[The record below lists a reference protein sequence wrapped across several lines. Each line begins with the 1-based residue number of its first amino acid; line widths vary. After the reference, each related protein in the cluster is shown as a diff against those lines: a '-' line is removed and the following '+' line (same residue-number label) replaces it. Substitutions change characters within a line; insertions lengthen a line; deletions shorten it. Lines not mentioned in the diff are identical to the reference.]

1 MKQFRNNKNQK
12 NQKVRKTRP
21 FEGKINQLKREKL
34 VLCSMVEFEHFKNAL
49 ADAGIDYDLG
59 DFYKDG
65 IIVIKK

>member
-1 MKQFRNNKNQK
+1 MKQFRKNQK

-34 VLCSMVEFEHFKNAL
+34 VLCSMVQFEDFKKAMN
-49 ADAGIDYDLG
+49 DAHVDYDLG
-59 DFYKDG
+59 DFYGDG